1 MTITS
6 TFYDTIPGQGV
17 NEMEWAHSAASRGYD
32 YGVVD
37 IDDLRLTAHPTTP
50 YAVVL
55 SPGKFFGHGVW
66 DESDASVTVQCDT
79 VATGATRWDL
89 IAAHRDWTPTGG
101 GPTALVKVN
110 GTSSRAIPVTRANTP
125 GEVDDQPLWLVQW
138 ASGQPQPVA
147 IIDLRCW
154 AGNGGMVAAD
164 LLALNY
170 LGRPGA
176 NVLIGGTTWRFA
188 LGANNVWGWADS
200 GNGVLTYGFVQPAGW
215 SLSGECRVSK
225 AGALLRVEVDVT
237 VKRTGANIGIT
248 TDFSDIGAV
257 LANAVRGDSG
267 DVKYLPIA
275 VSGGTG
281 NNGTIAMAYV
291 NTTTG
296 KIGFR
301 SAIGTTFSWTS
312 GAVAT
317 LNFTYFI

>member
-1 MTITS
+1 MALTS
-6 TFYDTIPGQGV
+6 VFYDGPVTETDRARNRAGAP
-17 NEMEWAHSAASRGYD
+17 D
-32 YGVVD
+32 YGVYGA
-37 IDDLRLTAHPTTP
+37 DDFKVSAHPSIP
-50 YAVVL
+50 YALIVKA
-55 SPGKFFGHGVW
+55 GRAHGWGVT
-66 DESDASVTVQCDT
+66 DTATTDQTVQCDT
-79 VATGATRWDL
+79 LSGSGAVRFDL
-89 IAAHRDWTPTGG
+89 ITVNRNWQPLLG
-101 GPTALVKVN
+101 GPSTLK
-110 GTSSRAIPVTRANTP
+110 AISGGSTMPDMNTIRKIGP
-125 GEVDDQPLWLVQW
+125 GVEDDQPIALVEW
-138 ASGQPQPVA
+138 RGGVNTPYR
-147 IIDLRCW
+147 ITDLRCW
-154 AGNGGMVAAD
+154 AGNGGVVAVD

-170 LGRPGA
+170 LARPGA
-176 NVLIGGTTWRFA
+176 NVLIGSTTWRFTQ
-188 LGANNVWGWADS
+188 GANNVWGWTDS
-200 GNGVLTYGFVQPAGW
+200 GSSVLTYGFVQPAGW

-291 NTTTG
+291 NTATG

-317 LNFTYFI
+317 LNFRYFI